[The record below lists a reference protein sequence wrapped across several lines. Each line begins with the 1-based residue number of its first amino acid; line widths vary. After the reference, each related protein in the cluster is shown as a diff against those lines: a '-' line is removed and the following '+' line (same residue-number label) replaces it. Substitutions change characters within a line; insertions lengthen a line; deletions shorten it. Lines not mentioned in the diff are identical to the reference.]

1 MSFVMR
7 QLVGFLCLYLIVS
20 SASSDVVGIHQ
31 CTELLN
37 TQKLVYCCGKSFL
50 DKFLFVGSNCTP
62 YWDDFGP
69 CRYECLYKHW
79 NLLDQDHKIKKP
91 ELYMMITSL
100 YSPLNGYH
108 KYGTALKAAH
118 EICESLGSRHADFL
132 LLYNNQIAD
141 HMGVG
146 TSNCLPYAMLHA
158 QCTTIYLTADCPS
171 EYWRPEQECNDL
183 KRVLSSCT
191 KKLDESKE
199 EIQEK
204 HEDMGGNGCGHSL
217 SKGIQMLLA
226 SFLALIILSSCMI
239 TDSFS
244 KIRDDGGVTIISRV
258 TSNHIGDCI

>member
-1 MSFVMR
+1 MSFVVR
-7 QLVGFLCLYLIVS
+7 HLVGFLCLYLIAC

-50 DKFLFVGSNCTP
+50 DKFLFVGTNCTP

-79 NLLDQDHKIKKP
+79 DLLDQDHKIKKP

-183 KRVLSSCT
+183 KRLLSSCT

-204 HEDMGGNGCGHSL
+204 HDDLGGNGCGHSL
-217 SKGIQMLLA
+217 SKGMLLA
-226 SFLALIILSSCMI
+226 SFLTLIISKFLS
-239 TDSFS
+239 
-244 KIRDDGGVTIISRV
+244 DD
-258 TSNHIGDCI
+258 